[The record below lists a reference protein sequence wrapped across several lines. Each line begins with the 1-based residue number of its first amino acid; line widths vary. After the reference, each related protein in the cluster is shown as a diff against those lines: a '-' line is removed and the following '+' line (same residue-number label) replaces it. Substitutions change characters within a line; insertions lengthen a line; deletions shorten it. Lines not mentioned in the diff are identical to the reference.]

1 MTIIIAGLG
10 PGDPGLIT
18 RAVWEAVS
26 QASHIYLRT
35 RHHPTVPHLPQGP
48 ARHDFDATYDDA
60 DDFEQVYAA
69 IAGQLLEAAAKG
81 EDVLYAVPGDPL
93 VGEATVTRLLKEAHR
108 RGLETRILHGVSFV
122 EPTLA
127 ALAGHVASADALEG
141 LQIVDALDVAA
152 AYHPPI
158 NPDLPALVAQVYNRR
173 IASEVKLTLM
183 NQYPDDQPVWLVQA
197 AGTPEERVEAVP
209 LFEMDRDSALNHLTT
224 LYLPPFS
231 RPGGAQEAVTGFEGF
246 QGTVA
251 HLRAPEGCA
260 WDREQTHQSLRPHL
274 LEETYEVLAALDA
287 DDPDLLREELGDLLF
302 QVLIHG
308 QIAAEN
314 GEFHMGHVIAHIDA
328 KLKYR
333 HPHVWGDVQA
343 DTPAQVKV
351 NWEKLKAEERASKG
365 EGDRSLLDGVPK
377 TLPALA
383 QAHAYDSRA
392 ARVGF
397 DWPDVDGVVAK
408 LHEEIDEVKS
418 ASTPEEIAAEMGDLL
433 FAVASWARWLQV
445 EPEAALR
452 EANRRFY
459 NRFTHVERA
468 ARAAGRPL
476 SEMSLEELDALW
488 EAAKKATAE

>member
-1 MTIIIAGLG
+1 MKIIIAGLG

-18 RAVWEAVS
+18 RAVWETIA
-26 QASHIYLRT
+26 QASHVYLRT

-48 ARHDFDATYDDA
+48 TWHDFDAIYDAA
-60 DDFEQVYAA
+60 DDFEQVYAT

-93 VGEATVTRLLKEAHR
+93 VGEATVTHLLNEANR

-127 ALAGHVASADALEG
+127 ALASHIASADALEG

-183 NQYPDDQPVWLVQA
+183 NQYPDDQPVWLVHA
-197 AGTPEERVEAVP
+197 AGTPEERVEAAP
-209 LFEMDRDSALNHLTT
+209 LFEMDRDSTLNHLTT

-231 RPGGAQEAVTGFEGF
+231 RLEGPQEAVTSFEGF

-287 DDPDLLREELGDLLF
+287 NDPDLLREELGDLLF
-302 QVLIHG
+302 QVLIHS

-343 DTPAQVKV
+343 DTPTQVKV
-351 NWEKLKAEERASKG
+351 NWERLKAEERANKG

-418 ASTPEEIAAEMGDLL
+418 ARTPEEAAAEMGDLL

-445 EPEAALR
+445 EPEVALR

-459 NRFTHVERA
+459 SRFTHVERA
-468 ARAAGRPL
+468 ARAARKAL
-476 SEMSLEELDALW
+476 NEMSLEELDALW
-488 EAAKKATAE
+488 ESAKKATAE